1 VQRCYSFRFFTDNRN
16 QSNIK
21 REVTIKYEGEV
32 QNMKDGLGNP
42 VYPLMYNGTTY
53 LPIRAVSNMLNIPI
67 EWEAATKT
75 VILGTEEKQPKSV
88 LSFKAKSS
96 NFASKV
102 TDKGS
107 LVIKG
112 NSGEEIKYNDGI
124 CYKIGMQHIPRQLI
138 KHIKLK

>member
-1 VQRCYSFRFFTDNRN
+1 VQR
-16 QSNIK
+16 IK
-21 REVTIKYEGEV
+21 AILSREVTIKYEGEV

-88 LSFKAKSS
+88 LSFKIQFWRR
-96 NFASKV
+96 N
-102 TDKGS
+102 
-107 LVIKG
+107 
-112 NSGEEIKYNDGI
+112 
-124 CYKIGMQHIPRQLI
+124 KI
-138 KHIKLK
+138 